1 MGTNRRWSRRAF
13 LGASAISL
21 VGCGSRLPRFPFDRS
36 AFWRSRG
43 LPLEITYY
51 SVGCFLVR
59 YGQTALLTDPFWSH
73 IPLRQVALGELTHD
87 LQEIDLHRHDLAQ
100 VSAVVVGH
108 SHYDHCMD
116 LDEIAADLHK
126 DARIYGS
133 RTLQHIF
140 AKSQLPRPIVTVN
153 DRLTEPRRIGPWF
166 YNEERSLRILP
177 IRSAHPNQWLCFHL
191 YKEQLR
197 QDLPKPPRHVS
208 DFQEGL
214 TFAFLVDFLEQEQ
227 PVKRIYVQTSST
239 GYPAGFF
246 PESIL
251 AECPVDVALLAM
263 DCANIKRHS
272 RKRSIIDYL
281 QPSHVIFCHW
291 EDFFEPK
298 AGVPKE
304 IVKVDLPDLKQFFE
318 AQTDR
323 NYLFP
328 YWNSRFV
335 FADQSYR
342 ELRLRP

>member
-1 MGTNRRWSRRAF
+1 M
-13 LGASAISL
+13 
-21 VGCGSRLPRFPFDRS
+21 
-36 AFWRSRG
+36 
-43 LPLEITYY
+43 
-51 SVGCFLVR
+51 
-59 YGQTALLTDPFWSH
+59 
-73 IPLRQVALGELTHD
+73 
-87 LQEIDLHRHDLAQ
+87 
-100 VSAVVVGH
+100 
-108 SHYDHCMD
+108 
-116 LDEIAADLHK
+116 
-126 DARIYGS
+126 
-133 RTLQHIF
+133 
-140 AKSQLPRPIVTVN
+140 N

-298 AGVPKE
+298 AGVPKRSSRWTYR
-304 IVKVDLPDLKQFFE
+304 IWQFF
-318 AQTDR
+318 AARQTAII
-323 NYLFP
+323 FP

-335 FADQSYR
+335 FAEQSYR
-342 ELRLRP
+342 ELRPRP